1 MSAYESIN
9 AQANAAIDELLE
21 AADTLKTGDILVIG
35 CSTSEVMG
43 KIIGT
48 GSSVEAA
55 KAIMDA
61 VLPKIKAHGLY
72 LAVQCCE
79 HLNRCLVVERECME
93 KYHLQQVWVKPQLH
107 AGGAFSM
114 EAVARFD
121 DHVMVE
127 DLRGRASA
135 GMDIG
140 GTFIGMHMHPV
151 VVPVHAKTRHI
162 GEANVTMARTRPK
175 YVGGRARRMTKC
187 PTDKQNIL
195 FFCGLNCLHF
205 LDGCNIIDK
214 VIPTLRVCG

>member
-1 MSAYESIN
+1 MNTYETIN
-9 AQANAAIDELLE
+9 AQANAAIDELFY
-21 AADTLKTGDILVIG
+21 AADTLKKGDMLVVIG
-35 CSTSEVMG
+35 CSTSEIMG
-43 KIIGT
+43 KLIGT

-55 KAIMDA
+55 KAVMDA
-61 VLPKIKAHGLY
+61 VLPKVKERGLY

-93 KYHLQQVWVKPQLH
+93 RYGLQQVWVKPQLH

-114 EAVARFD
+114 EAVARFN

-151 VVPVHAKTRHI
+151 VVPVHAKTRRI
-162 GEANVTMARTRPK
+162 GDANVTMARTRPK
-175 YVGGRARRMTKC
+175 YVGGPRAAYDEMPHR
-187 PTDKQNIL
+187 
-195 FFCGLNCLHF
+195 
-205 LDGCNIIDK
+205 
-214 VIPTLRVCG
+214 

>member
-1 MSAYESIN
+1 MQAFSIAETAAVGWYAGRPAIRESGISIISAP
-9 AQANAAIDELLE
+9 AASRTR
-21 AADTLKTGDILVIG
+21 AAARAITCVG

-175 YVGGRARRMTKC
+175 YVGGPRAAYDEMPHR
-187 PTDKQNIL
+187 
-195 FFCGLNCLHF
+195 
-205 LDGCNIIDK
+205 
-214 VIPTLRVCG
+214 

>member
-1 MSAYESIN
+1 MEPYAEIN
-9 AQANAAIDELLE
+9 TQVNAALDELF
-21 AADTLKTGDILVIG
+21 AAAGTLRAGDIFVVG

-43 KIIGT
+43 KMIGT

-55 KAIMDA
+55 TAIMDA
-61 VLPKIKAHGLY
+61 VLPRVKERGLF

-93 KYHLQQVWVKPQLH
+93 KFDLQQVWVNPQLH

-114 EAVARFD
+114 QAVARFD

-140 GTFIGMHMHPV
+140 GTFIGMHLHPV
-151 VVPVHAKTRHI
+151 VVPVHAKTRKI
-162 GEANVTMARTRPK
+162 GEANLTMARTRPK
-175 YVGGRARRMTKC
+175 YVGGPRAQYDEMPHPKE
-187 PTDKQNIL
+187 
-195 FFCGLNCLHF
+195 
-205 LDGCNIIDK
+205 
-214 VIPTLRVCG
+214 